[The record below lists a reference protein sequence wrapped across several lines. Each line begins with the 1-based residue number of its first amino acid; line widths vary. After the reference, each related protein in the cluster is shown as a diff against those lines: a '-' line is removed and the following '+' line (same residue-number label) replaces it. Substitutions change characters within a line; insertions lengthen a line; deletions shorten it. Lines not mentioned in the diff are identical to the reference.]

1 MQGPPAGRI
10 PAHQDAFAIEQ
21 PRKTFS
27 TPPSHSIAKRADIRT
42 TKAGARNGQLLNQ
55 SNEPLCRGT
64 VLCCRLNQAEPLANG
79 WFFCFVFG

>member
-27 TPPSHSIAKRADIRT
+27 TPSHSIAKRADIRT
-42 TKAGARNGQLLNQ
+42 TKAGARNDQLLNQ
-55 SNEPLCRGT
+55 RNEPFAVGLSFA
-64 VLCCRLNQAEPLANG
+64 AE
-79 WFFCFVFG
+79 